1 MERSGERGAVGPH
14 LLQDG
19 DDGRLPLLQ
28 EVEHHQDVGV
38 GRETSSGRVS
48 DVAAL
53 CENRP

>member
-1 MERSGERGAVGPH
+1 MERSGESGAVGPH

-28 EVEHHQDVGV
+28 EVEHHQDVGI